1 MAENRLQSVARSLV
15 QFLAPFDAVITPA
28 LAQRPLRTGEVHGR
42 GPDPWDHF
50 RRSGLF
56 TPYTAIC
63 NVIGLPAISLPLYQ
77 GDDGLPAAVQ
87 VIGRPAAE
95 DILLSLAGQLEA
107 ALPWAARRPDAIGLN
122 RQASRAPAAP
132 RRRIAAPVA
141 VAAIDTSDP
150 QKIAAACASVIA
162 WAASPREITAA
173 GTPI

>member
-15 QFLAPFDAVITPA
+15 EFLAPFDAVITPA
-28 LAQRPLRTGEVHGR
+28 LAQRPLPTGEVHGR

-63 NVIGLPAISLPLYQ
+63 NVIGLPAIALPLYQ

-95 DILLSLAGQLEA
+95 DVLLSLSGQLEA
-107 ALPWAARRPDAIGLN
+107 ALPWAARRPDAIG
-122 RQASRAPAAP
+122 
-132 RRRIAAPVA
+132 V
-141 VAAIDTSDP
+141 
-150 QKIAAACASVIA
+150 
-162 WAASPREITAA
+162 
-173 GTPI
+173 